1 MSSDLGNMRAVALPV
16 TDAQRELLAVDRFVP
31 VPHLYNVVVEAEV
44 DPGCEPAD
52 LAEAFAAVLAVQP
65 ALRSGLPERPDDG
78 ALLVA
83 SDVGSSGVLRDWSAP
98 AAEFE
103 LCRAAALEEVG
114 ATAFALDRPPL
125 VRAVHLRAD
134 DRSRAVLVLAVHHS
148 VFDGYSVGVLRTE
161 LNLALQGKLEVEDLV
176 PQREA
181 AFAGELAEQ
190 VAAAAAPE
198 ADAAAAALAD
208 RLRGVSPTVLYP
220 LPGRPAETLFAG
232 ARREIPL
239 TPAESSGIDQVCR
252 ELEISPFTLFAA
264 LHSATLARHTGEDA
278 VVFGTSVMT
287 RRTGASFDLCGF
299 FVNTVPV
306 AVRVDWDQSFA
317 GFVADAVAPEAA
329 RARRNAAVPL
339 SRVAAH
345 LKPERRGNRNP
356 VFTTLLTMQ
365 EPADDGGAGAPVRS
379 MRQHGNDT
387 AKFDLLLWAKPTR
400 QGWLLEVEHDRR
412 LVPDPVVSGY
422 LDSLRS
428 AIAAVGRE
436 RGGVPVRELFG
447 NGSAVRELPGNVV
460 EYCDF
465 ARRVLEVADAC
476 PDAVAVEER
485 RTRLAYGEL
494 AKRVREATGGL
505 AERGVGP
512 GDIVGVTTG
521 DLVHSVVAVLAILS
535 CQAVYLPL
543 ETDLPRERLAAM
555 VEQAGCETV
564 VGEGEFPG
572 ARVYP
577 IEELRGP
584 ATEPASGGDGAC
596 GVYTMFTSGS
606 TGRPKGV
613 LMANAPLANLAAW
626 QQSALD
632 MSPRTRFLQY
642 APLGFDVSFQE
653 IFPALLAGGTV
664 VSRRPV
670 DRQDLPALV
679 RRAALAEVTH
689 VYLPAAALGAFARA
703 AQAAGELLPA
713 ARFLCVAGEQLVADE
728 SVQRFF
734 AERPHIVLV
743 NMYGPTETHV
753 ATAAFFRAADQPW
766 RVHAPIGRPLPGVVA
781 RIVDAAG
788 RSAPPGVPG
797 ELRLGG
803 IAPALGYVR
812 DPRLSAERFV
822 DGEYRTGDQ
831 VLADAGGEL
840 VYLGRGDGQVKIRG
854 YRVELGEVE
863 AAANGIAGVK
873 RAVAAVA
880 PGQRLMLF
888 FVPEG
893 DPEPDAV
900 RAALSRRLPGY
911 MVPVRV
917 FPVSSIPTG
926 FTGKLDREALV
937 RKAAEA
943 VGDESPSAA
952 GVPSNALEAQ
962 LRRWWE
968 EALGAPVPLD
978 GSLLDHGAH
987 SLNVVV
993 VLSRIE
999 AEHGVEVPV
1008 LDFFREPTVRALAGL
1023 VEAGR
1028 GAA

>member
-1 MSSDLGNMRAVALPV
+1 MSSDVGNMRAVALPV

-31 VPHLYNVVVEAEV
+31 VPHLYNVVVEAEL

-65 ALRSGLPERPDDG
+65 ALRSGLTEQPDDG

-83 SDVGSSGVLRDWSAP
+83 SDVGSSGVLRDWAVSAE
-98 AAEFE
+98 EFD
-103 LCRAAALEEVG
+103 LCRSAALEEVG

-125 VRAVHLRAD
+125 VRAVHVRAN

-161 LNLALQGKLEVEDLV
+161 LNLALQGRLDVESLV

-181 AFAGELAEQ
+181 AFAEELTEQ
-190 VAAAAAPE
+190 VAAAATPD
-198 ADAAAAALAD
+198 ADAAATALAD

-220 LPGRPAETLFAG
+220 LPGRPPETLFAG

-239 TPAESSGIDQVCR
+239 TPAESAGIDQVCR
-252 ELEISPFTLFAA
+252 ELEISPFTLFSA

-278 VVFGTSVMT
+278 VVFGASVMT
-287 RRTGASFDLCGF
+287 RRTSAAFDLCGF

-306 AVRVDWDQSFA
+306 AVSVHWDQTFA
-317 GFVADAVAPEAA
+317 DFVTGSVAAEAE

-339 SRVAAH
+339 SRVTAR
-345 LKPERRGNRNP
+345 LKPERQGNRNP

-365 EPADDGGAGAPVRS
+365 EPAEAGAGATVRS

-387 AKFDLLLWAKPTR
+387 AKFDLLLWVKPIR
-400 QGWLLEVEHDRR
+400 QGWMLEVEHDQR
-412 LVPDPVVSGY
+412 LLPEPVVSGY
-422 LDSLRS
+422 VDSLRS
-428 AIAAVGRE
+428 AIATIGRQH
-436 RGGVPVRELFG
+436 GAITVRELFEDG
-447 NGSAVRELPGNVV
+447 PAVPELPGSVV
-460 EYCDF
+460 EHCDF

-494 AKRVREATGGL
+494 AKRVREVTGGL

-535 CQAVYLPL
+535 RRAVYLPL
-543 ETDLPRERLAAM
+543 ESDLPAERLAGM

-564 VGEGEFPG
+564 LGEGDFPG

-584 ATEPASGGDGAC
+584 ATEPVSGGGREH

-626 QQSALD
+626 QHRALE

-653 IFPALLAGGTV
+653 IFPTLLAGGTV

-703 AQAAGELLPA
+703 AHAAGELLPTV
-713 ARFLCVAGEQLVADE
+713 RFLCVAGEQLVTDE
-728 SVQRFF
+728 LVQRFF
-734 AERPHIVLV
+734 AERSHIVLV

-753 ATAAFFRAADQPW
+753 TTAAFFRAADQPW
-766 RVHAPIGRPLPGVVA
+766 PVHAPIGRPLPGVLA
-781 RIVDAAG
+781 RIVDASG
-788 RSAPPGVPG
+788 RLAPPGVPG

-812 DPRLSAERFV
+812 DPRRSAERFV

-831 VLADAGGEL
+831 VLAAAGGEL

-863 AAANGIAGVK
+863 AAANGVAGVK

-888 FVPEG
+888 FVPDG
-893 DPEPDAV
+893 NPEPDAV

-917 FPVSSIPTG
+917 HPVSSIPTG

-937 RKAAEA
+937 RKAIEAE
-943 VGDESPSAA
+943 GDEPTSAA
-952 GVPSNALEAQ
+952 GAPSSSLEAQ
-962 LRRWWE
+962 LRQWWE

-978 GSLLDHGAH
+978 GSLIEHGAH